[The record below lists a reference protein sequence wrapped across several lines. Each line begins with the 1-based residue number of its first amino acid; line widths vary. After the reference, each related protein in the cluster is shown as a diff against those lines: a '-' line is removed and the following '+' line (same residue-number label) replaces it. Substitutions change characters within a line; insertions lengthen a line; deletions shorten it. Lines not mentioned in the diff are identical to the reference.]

1 MNREGDGLAAK
12 FRPGNVQGA
21 ECWEEFLLPEIA
33 RKQGMA
39 KAVGFREDAA
49 FAILEMYEA
58 LEERGVKYVIRL
70 PANDS
75 VERDIAELLPRPVER
90 PSKNPLVK
98 YKEFLYQAAS
108 WKTAR
113 RWWRT
118 SRIMWGEL
126 FPRVGFIMTNLTLPS
141 RAVVQFYNKWGTAE
155 QWTKEGQQAVKMTRL
170 SCDHFRSNDI

>member
-1 MNREGDGLAAK
+1 LNREGDGLAAK

-33 RKQGMA
+33 RNQGMG
-39 KAVGFREDAA
+39 KAVAFRDDAA

-75 VERDIAELLPRPVER
+75 VERDIAELLPRPVGR

-113 RWWRT
+113 RVVANV
-118 SRIMWGEL
+118 EDH
-126 FPRVGFIMTNLTLPS
+126 VGGALPAS
-141 RAVVQFYNKWGTAE
+141 GFHHDQPDAAEPGGGAVLQ
-155 QWTKEGQQAVKMTRL
+155 
-170 SCDHFRSNDI
+170 